1 MEHFV
6 NRLAFL
12 LENLDYTASAFA
24 DKIGVQRSS
33 LSHLLSGRNKPSL
46 DFIMKINDAFPE
58 ISLTWI
64 LKGKGNY
71 LESEN
76 TTSITK
82 IVQHPTTTIAPP
94 IDPITGHI
102 ITDSKEQN
110 TSNSQ
115 DTSTQ
120 KQVQINTEN
129 DVKNNNTS
137 ILNQLPFQVDSNV
150 DQIVV
155 FYKDGT
161 FRQFKPRH

>member
-46 DFIMKINDAFPE
+46 DFIMKINEAFPE

-71 LESEN
+71 LESQN

-82 IVQHPTTTIAPP
+82 IVQQPTTTIAPP

-102 ITDSKEQN
+102 IIDSNEKS
-110 TSNSQ
+110 TSNSNVI
-115 DTSTQ
+115 S
-120 KQVQINTEN
+120 KQNQPQVTPESNL
-129 DVKNNNTS
+129 KNNSES
-137 ILNQLPFQVDSNV
+137 ILNQLPFQIDSNV

-161 FRQFKPRH
+161 FRQYKPRQ

>member
-46 DFIMKINDAFPE
+46 DFVMKINDAFPE
-58 ISLTWI
+58 ISLTWL

-71 LESEN
+71 IESEN
-76 TTSITK
+76 VTSITK
-82 IVQHPTTTIAPP
+82 IIQQPVPTIAPP
-94 IDPITGHI
+94 IDPLTGHI
-102 ITDSKEQN
+102 ITSKEDDQTDTKTQESDSN
-110 TSNSQ
+110 TV
-115 DTSTQ
+115 Q
-120 KQVQINTEN
+120 KQEDNAAL
-129 DVKNNNTS
+129 NNSNS
-137 ILNQLPFQVDSNV
+137 ILNQFPLHVNSNV

-161 FRQFKPRH
+161 FKQFKPRQ